1 MKIATIMSVI
11 IISVSGVL
19 HISAI
24 EKSVQGQFLPDDI
37 VYNEIIAQYA
47 SDMNTRALELA
58 NKFPD
63 INAISQ
69 AAREYISGYSNI
81 KFGSKKLFLVV
92 NKNIITNFINPL
104 IVGLHGKMQLST
116 ATKNSLL
123 TSIALLEDSYKLD
136 VTDLSELML
145 HTSFVPK
152 EFIALL
158 LNDQIFIDFMKHRK
172 LTLIQEKLLL
182 LFMYHSYIS
191 LKYKSQK
198 GVYESILSFGQGDEK
213 IIITQ
218 KQLNTMMAR
227 LFQAGIAPDFGFNNN
242 PLLFYAIDTINTDL
256 FEILIQ
262 NGASLDAK
270 RYLLPDELGQN
281 IIDILYNRFVGQ
293 YRQIFKVINPYDDK
307 VKGSKLSLDEFTTL
321 SLILKKITAYQRM
334 LKMIESKNN
343 TWFQGHIVKYANF
356 QNKLQ
361 EVINIIL
368 KIKDEYFSNAMG
380 KFLWI

>member
-1 MKIATIMSVI
+1 MSII

-19 HISAI
+19 HISAS
-24 EKSVQGQFLPDDI
+24 EKSVQGQFLPDDT

-47 SDMNTRALELA
+47 SDMNTQALELVA
-58 NKFPD
+58 KFPD

-69 AAREYISGYSNI
+69 AARKYISGYGNI
-81 KFGSKKLFLVV
+81 KRGSKKLLLVI

-104 IVGLHGKMQLST
+104 IGGLHGKMQLST

-123 TSIALLEDSYKLD
+123 TSITLLEDSYKLD

-145 HTSFVPK
+145 HTSFVPE

-158 LNDQIFIDFMKHRK
+158 LDDQIFINFMKQRK
-172 LTLIQEKLLL
+172 LTLIQQKLLL

-191 LKYKSQK
+191 LKYNSQK
-198 GVYESILSFGQGDEK
+198 CVFESILSFGQGDEK

-218 KQLNTMMAR
+218 KQLNVMMAR
-227 LFQAGIAPDFGFNNN
+227 LFQVSGLPDFGFNNN
-242 PLLFYAIDTINTDL
+242 PLLFYAIDTVNTDL
-256 FEILIQ
+256 FEILMQ

-270 RYLLPDELGQN
+270 RYLLPDKLGQN

-293 YRQIFKVINPYDDK
+293 YRQVFKVINLYDDK
-307 VKGSKLSLDEFTTL
+307 INGSNLSFAEFTIL

-343 TWFQGHIVKYANF
+343 MWFQAHIVKYANF

-361 EVINIIL
+361 EIINIIL